1 LLCALFC
8 LAEAFTLYTLA
19 KFAERYRARTY
30 GQLVRR
36 ALGKRSAA
44 LLSLSVFLL
53 QWGACVAYLV
63 IIGDAFGGVIEAA
76 VGAAGGGGGRSGDG
90 LGGAMGMVG
99 GHGGGKRPPA
109 PPPPPPPPHA
119 DNPYRTPALLAVAL
133 GVVFPLC
140 LPADL
145 AALEAVSAAAVAG
158 FAFTSFVVV
167 LRGWQRAMARPAAE
181 RFSHVRAWRPAAGGR
196 GLLDA
201 VPLIVFGFNSHANVV
216 TIFHELEPFPKA
228 PEASRRAR
236 AAARRAAAA
245 VGGLGSRVGS
255 YARSLAALGGGGGG
269 GAGAASSP
277 RESAAAS
284 AADLAAAAA
293 AAAALAAAVPSTP
306 PPQPQPPSQL
316 LPGVRT
322 KKLFGM
328 VGVIAS
334 AMVVIALG
342 YVLVAVA
349 GLVGF
354 PPEPPSNI
362 LNAFV
367 DSGGA
372 TDPLVTAARLVIG
385 LVVVAHY
392 PLAHHPAREALGDLA
407 DALFGGGGGGGG
419 GGNSSSRATA
429 RPLVQEDS
437 AETDLEEEDADE
449 EEAEEEQRRLR
460 RQAAERN
467 ASAAWRV
474 FSTALFLAST
484 LATALLCDLG
494 GVLHLLGG
502 TVASCLIFGIPGL
515 LLINASIIKSTYYER
530 DGGGW
535 GGAGGGGG
543 SGDDEQAAAAGGEE
557 GSRAPLLI
565 VPKKAGL
572 RERGLVYSPGVSWT
586 SGVALVGVCLVVMG
600 MTIVSAVF

>member
-1 LLCALFC
+1 MLALPYALARAGLFPGLLLCALFC

-201 VPLIVFGFNSHANVV
+201 VPVAAGSLLSAKQLDRPILSTPWA
-216 TIFHELEPFPKA
+216 LPLA
-228 PEASRRAR
+228 PLSFATSSFLVAER
-236 AAARRAAAA
+236 
-245 VGGLGSRVGS
+245 
-255 YARSLAALGGGGGG
+255 YARVPQK
-269 GAGAASSP
+269 AGVLSP
-277 RESAAAS
+277 
-284 AADLAAAAA
+284 
-293 AAAALAAAVPSTP
+293 P
-306 PPQPQPPSQL
+306 
-316 LPGVRT
+316 
-322 KKLFGM
+322 
-328 VGVIAS
+328 
-334 AMVVIALG
+334 VVIA
-342 YVLVAVA
+342 
-349 GLVGF
+349 
-354 PPEPPSNI
+354 
-362 LNAFV
+362 
-367 DSGGA
+367 
-372 TDPLVTAARLVIG
+372 PL
-385 LVVVAHY
+385 
-392 PLAHHPAREALGDLA
+392 
-407 DALFGGGGGGGG
+407 
-419 GGNSSSRATA
+419 
-429 RPLVQEDS
+429 
-437 AETDLEEEDADE
+437 
-449 EEAEEEQRRLR
+449 
-460 RQAAERN
+460 
-467 ASAAWRV
+467 
-474 FSTALFLAST
+474 
-484 LATALLCDLG
+484 
-494 GVLHLLGG
+494 
-502 TVASCLIFGIPGL
+502 
-515 LLINASIIKSTYYER
+515 
-530 DGGGW
+530 
-535 GGAGGGGG
+535 
-543 SGDDEQAAAAGGEE
+543 
-557 GSRAPLLI
+557 
-565 VPKKAGL
+565 
-572 RERGLVYSPGVSWT
+572 
-586 SGVALVGVCLVVMG
+586 
-600 MTIVSAVF
+600 